1 MDKSLSHERP
11 QVAFNLKA
19 THQWDLVALVIPV
32 LGVLPLLILQAAHM
46 WEKPHLQ
53 FFPIAIGV
61 VGWLAF
67 RQIPADQKLAE
78 GSRLRIS
85 IALGLLS
92 YVIAA
97 TAIWLYSPWLAY
109 VTLVITFLSWS
120 LTRLSE
126 TTWTRI
132 VVMAAVLVS
141 TVPLPLNQDRKLVA
155 ELQNLSSK
163 ACSNA
168 LDGLGIPNLLQGN
181 ILQIEGHSLFVEEA
195 CSGVTSLYSL
205 VSLGLILALVNF
217 RSFTPGMLTVLLT
230 PFLALMT
237 NLIRLLAIALGFQW
251 WNIDLSKGV
260 LHNLLGLS
268 VFLLGALSLVAADV
282 FISTLL
288 ATIPK
293 RKSDRSLFR
302 RFYNTVVGWP
312 GVAFTETRSDE
323 EEIDTVKE
331 KKVSPLTLSS
341 FHFSSWIPYVVI
353 AYAILMVPAA
363 VATFNEYRMNEQM
376 FGNPTVAED
385 VAARFP
391 GENDLPLEI
400 GERWQ
405 RVGYRTEKRET
416 HNMNGE
422 YSHVWVFRKGER
434 SIVLSLDFA
443 FRGWHSLQTCYI
455 MAGWQESSNEVGRR
469 HEDELWPWLEVGLV
483 NELGLR
489 GHLWYSLF
497 EEKGNPY
504 LSDMTGPEFQRRM
517 DRNLWKFWS
526 RRANAI
532 FPVTYQYQLFIESGS
547 SLKEDELKELRQLFL
562 ETREIIRQKSLP
574 TLETL
579 RR

>member
-1 MDKSLSHERP
+1 
-11 QVAFNLKA
+11 LKA
-19 THQWDLVALVIPV
+19 TQQWDLLALVIPV

-53 FFPIAIGV
+53 FFPIAIGL
-61 VGWLAF
+61 VGWLAY
-67 RQIPADQKLAE
+67 RQIPTEENLA
-78 GSRLRIS
+78 GGYRLCIS
-85 IALGLLS
+85 LAIGLLS
-92 YVIAA
+92 FIIAA
-97 TAIWLYSPWLAY
+97 IAIWLYSPWLAY
-109 VTLVITFLSWS
+109 VTLVTTFLSWS

-132 VVMAAVLVS
+132 FVMAAVLVS

-217 RSFTPGMLTVLLT
+217 RSFTPGALTVLLT

-251 WNIDLSKGV
+251 WNIDLSKGFA
-260 LHNLLGLS
+260 HNLLGLS
-268 VFLLGALSLVAADV
+268 VFLLGAVCLVAADV

-302 RFYNTVVGWP
+302 RFYNAVVGWP
-312 GVAFTETRSDE
+312 GVAFAEPKTSEDE
-323 EEIDTVKE
+323 INTVGDIKS
-331 KKVSPLTLSS
+331 SPRTFAS
-341 FHFSSWIPYVVI
+341 FRFSSWIPYVAI
-353 AYAILMVPAA
+353 AYSVLMVPAA
-363 VATFNEYRMNEQM
+363 IATFNEYRMNEQM

-385 VAARFP
+385 VAAKFP
-391 GENDLPLEI
+391 GENDLPIEI

-443 FRGWHSLQTCYI
+443 FRGWHNLQTCYV

-469 HEDELWPWLEVGLV
+469 HEDEPWPWLEVGLV

-489 GHLWYSLF
+489 GQLWYSLF
-497 EEKGNPY
+497 EEKGKPY
-504 LSDMTGPEFQRRM
+504 LSDMSGPEFQRRM

-562 ETREIIRQKSLP
+562 ETREIVRQKSLP